1 MTENYQELGIT
12 SSQLDAGHFDICSSL
27 SWIFT

>member
-12 SSQLDAGHFDICSSL
+12 SSQLDCRHFDICSSL